1 MTKPECRRTELEQS
15 ETVCFGT
22 EEAITIK
29 IRYDGRRLG
38 NEAIRQLS
46 EILTDSTERLKEF
59 AEEL

>member
-1 MTKPECRRTELEQS
+1 MEKPECRRTELEQS

-22 EEAITIK
+22 EETIAIK

-38 NEAIRQLS
+38 KEATRQLS
-46 EILTDSTERLKEF
+46 EILTDCTEKLKEF